1 MRTIL
6 KNGTLITP
14 IRIIKNGGIIIEEGK
29 IVSIFDQNTDIKFDV
44 SDKVIDVKSHYISP
58 GFIDIHSHGGFGYD
72 YLDGTVES
80 FVKASE
86 GHMKYGATS
95 IVPTISSAP
104 LEKILFVLD
113 GFKEAKK
120 RAKNGPNLLG
130 IHLEGP
136 YFSLEEKGAQDP
148 RIIRKPNKEEY
159 LKILN
164 HSNDILRWSIAPE
177 VEGALELGKILTER
191 GILCAAGH
199 TNALYEDMLKAY
211 ENGFTHITHLY
222 SGTSTVRRINAF
234 RYSGAVE
241 SAYLIDEMT
250 VEIIADGKHLPE
262 SLLKLVY
269 KIKGPDKICLITD
282 SIRAAGLPE
291 GEYTRP
297 DGRKFVVEDGVAK
310 LMDRTSFAG
319 SVATVDRLLKTM
331 TNIAGVSLQDSIKML
346 TLTPAR
352 IIKIEKYKGLLAP
365 GKDADIVVFNDDFKM
380 QLVMVNGNIRFNNI
394 SNTI

>member
-1 MRTIL
+1 MRTVL
-6 KNGTLITP
+6 NNGTVITP
-14 IRIIKNGGIIIEEGK
+14 IRTIKNGGIVIEEGK
-29 IVSIFDQNTDIKFDV
+29 IVSIFDKNTDIKFDV
-44 SDKVIDVKSHYISP
+44 LDRVIDVRGHYISP
-58 GFIDIHSHGGFGYD
+58 GFIDIHSHGGFGYN

-80 FVKASE
+80 IVKASE

-104 LEKILFVLD
+104 LEKMLSALD
-113 GFKEAKK
+113 SFKEAKK
-120 RAKNGPNLLG
+120 SAKNGPNLLG

-136 YFSLEEKGAQDP
+136 YFSQEEKGAQDP
-148 RIIRKPNKEEY
+148 KIIRKPNKEEY

-177 VEGALELGKILTER
+177 VEGALELGRILTER
-191 GILCAAGH
+191 DILCAAGH

-222 SGTSTVRRINAF
+222 SGCSTVRRINAF
-234 RYSGAVE
+234 RHSGVVE

-262 SLLKLVY
+262 SLLKLIY
-269 KIKGPDKICLITD
+269 KIKGSDKVCLVTD

-310 LMDRTSFAG
+310 LIDRTSFAG
-319 SVATVDRLLKTM
+319 SVATVDRLLITM
-331 TNIAGVSLQDSIKML
+331 TNIGGVSLQDSIKML

-352 IIKIEKYKGLLAP
+352 IMKIQKNKGMLAP
-365 GKDADIVVFNDDFKM
+365 GKDADIVAFDDDFKM

>member
-14 IRIIKNGGIIIEEGK
+14 IRTIKNGGIVIEEGK
-29 IVSIFDQNTDIKFDV
+29 IVSIFDKNTDIKFDV
-44 SDKVIDVKSHYISP
+44 LDRVIDVRGHYISP

-80 FVKASE
+80 IVKASE

-104 LEKILFVLD
+104 LDKMLFVLD
-113 GFKEAKK
+113 SFKEAKK
-120 RAKNGPNLLG
+120 RAKSGPNLLG

-148 RIIRKPNKEEY
+148 KIIRKPNKEEY

-191 GILCAAGH
+191 GILCSAGH
-199 TNALYEDMLKAY
+199 TNALYKDMLRAF
-211 ENGFTHITHLY
+211 ESGFTHITHLY

-234 RYSGAVE
+234 RYSGVVE

-269 KIKGPDKICLITD
+269 KIKGSDKICLITD

-291 GEYTRP
+291 GEYKRP

-310 LMDRTSFAG
+310 LIDRTSFAG

-352 IIKIEKYKGLLAP
+352 IMKIEKYKGLLTP

-380 QLVMVNGNIRFNNI
+380 QLVMVKGNIGFNNI
-394 SNTI
+394 GNTT

>member
-6 KNGTLITP
+6 RNGTLITP
-14 IRIIKNGGIIIEEGK
+14 IRTIKNGGIVIEEGK
-29 IVSIFDQNTDIKFDV
+29 IVSIFDKNTDIKFDV
-44 SDKVIDVKSHYISP
+44 LDRVIDVRGHYISP

-80 FVKASE
+80 IIKASE

-104 LEKILFVLD
+104 LDKMLLVLD
-113 GFKEAKK
+113 SFKEAKK
-120 RAKNGPNLLG
+120 RAKSGPNLLG

-148 RIIRKPNKEEY
+148 KIIRKPNKEEY

-164 HSNDILRWSIAPE
+164 HRNDILRWSIAPE

-191 GILCAAGH
+191 GILCSAGH
-199 TNALYEDMLKAY
+199 TNALYKDMLRAF
-211 ENGFTHITHLY
+211 ESGFTHITHLY

-234 RYSGAVE
+234 RYSGVVE

-269 KIKGPDKICLITD
+269 KIKGSDKTCLITD

-291 GEYTRP
+291 GEYKRP
-297 DGRKFVVEDGVAK
+297 DGRKIELPLPVV
-310 LMDRTSFAG
+310 
-319 SVATVDRLLKTM
+319 LLQW
-331 TNIAGVSLQDSIKML
+331 IDC
-346 TLTPAR
+346 
-352 IIKIEKYKGLLAP
+352 
-365 GKDADIVVFNDDFKM
+365 
-380 QLVMVNGNIRFNNI
+380 
-394 SNTI
+394 

>member
-14 IRIIKNGGIIIEEGK
+14 IRTIKNGGIVIEEGK
-29 IVSIFDQNTDIKFDV
+29 IVSIFDENTNIKFDV
-44 SDKVIDVKSHYISP
+44 LDKVIDVRGHYISP

-72 YLDGTVES
+72 YLGTAES
-80 FVKASE
+80 IIKASE
-86 GHMKYGATS
+86 GHMKHGATS

-104 LEKILFVLD
+104 LEKMLFALD
-113 GFKEAKK
+113 SFKEAKK
-120 RAKNGPNLLG
+120 RTKSGPNLLG

-148 RIIRKPNKEEY
+148 KIIRKPNKEEY
-159 LKILN
+159 MEILN
-164 HSNDILRWSIAPE
+164 HSDDILRWSIAPE
-177 VEGALELGKILTER
+177 VEGALELGRILTER
-191 GILCAAGH
+191 DILCSAGH
-199 TNALYEDMLKAY
+199 SNALYEDMLKAY

-222 SGTSTVRRINAF
+222 SGCSTVRRINAF
-234 RYSGAVE
+234 RYSGVVE

-269 KIKGPDKICLITD
+269 KIKGSDKTCLITD
-282 SIRAAGLPE
+282 SISAAGLPE
-291 GEYTRP
+291 GEFTRP
-297 DGRKFVVEDGVAK
+297 DGRKMIVEDGVAK
-310 LMDRTSFAG
+310 LIDRTSFAG

-352 IIKIEKYKGLLAP
+352 IMKIEKYKGLLTP

-380 QLVMVNGNIRFNNI
+380 QLVMVKGNIGFNNI
-394 SNTI
+394 GNTT

>member
-14 IRIIKNGGIIIEEGK
+14 IRTIRNGGIVIEEGK
-29 IVSIFDQNTDIKFDV
+29 IISIFDKNTNIKFDV
-44 SDKVIDVKSHYISP
+44 LDKVIDVKNHYISP

-80 FVKASE
+80 IIKASE

-104 LEKILFVLD
+104 LEKMLSALD
-113 GFKEAKK
+113 SFKEAKK
-120 RAKNGPNLLG
+120 RVESGPNLLG

-148 RIIRKPNKEEY
+148 KIIRKPNKEEY

-164 HSNDILRWSIAPE
+164 YSNDILRWSIAPE

-234 RYSGAVE
+234 RHSGVVE

-262 SLLKLVY
+262 SLLKLIC
-269 KIKGPDKICLITD
+269 KIKGPDKICLVTD

-310 LMDRTSFAG
+310 LIDRTSFAG
-319 SVATVDRLLKTM
+319 SVATVNKLLKTM
-331 TNIAGVSLQDSIKML
+331 TSIAGVSLQDSIKML

-352 IIKIEKYKGLLAP
+352 IMKIERYKGVLAP
-365 GKDADIVVFNDDFKM
+365 GKDADIVAFDDNFNM
-380 QLVMVNGNIRFNNI
+380 LLVMVKGKIRFNNMG
-394 SNTI
+394 NTT

>member
-14 IRIIKNGGIIIEEGK
+14 IRTIKNGGIVIEEGK
-29 IVSIFDQNTDIKFDV
+29 IVSIFDKNTDIKFDAL
-44 SDKVIDVKSHYISP
+44 DRVIDVRSHYISP

-80 FVKASE
+80 IVKASE

-104 LEKILFVLD
+104 LEKMLLVLD
-113 GFKEAKK
+113 SFKEAKK
-120 RAKNGPNLLG
+120 SAKNGPNLLG

-136 YFSLEEKGAQDP
+136 YFSQEEKGAQDP

-177 VEGALELGKILTER
+177 VEGALELGRILTER
-191 GILCAAGH
+191 DILCAAGH

-222 SGTSTVRRINAF
+222 SGCSTVRRINAF
-234 RYSGAVE
+234 RHSGVVE

-269 KIKGPDKICLITD
+269 QIKGADKICLITD

-319 SVATVDRLLKTM
+319 SVATVDRLLITM
-331 TNIAGVSLQDSIKML
+331 TNIAGVSLQDSIRML

-352 IIKIEKYKGLLAP
+352 IMKIQKNKGMLAP
-365 GKDADIVVFNDDFKM
+365 GKDADVVVFNDDFKM

-394 SNTI
+394 GNTT

>member
-14 IRIIKNGGIIIEEGK
+14 IRTIKNGGIVIEEGK
-29 IVSIFDQNTDIKFDV
+29 IVSIFDKNTDIKFDV
-44 SDKVIDVKSHYISP
+44 LDRVIDVRGHYISP

-80 FVKASE
+80 IVKASE

-104 LEKILFVLD
+104 LDKILFVLD
-113 GFKEAKK
+113 SFKEAKK
-120 RAKNGPNLLG
+120 RAKSGPNLLG

-148 RIIRKPNKEEY
+148 KIIRKPNKEEY

-191 GILCAAGH
+191 GILCSAGH
-199 TNALYEDMLKAY
+199 TNALYKDMLRAF
-211 ENGFTHITHLY
+211 ESGFTHITHLY

-234 RYSGAVE
+234 RYSGVVE

-269 KIKGPDKICLITD
+269 KIKGSDKICLITD

-291 GEYTRP
+291 GEYKRP

-310 LMDRTSFAG
+310 LIDRTSFAG

-352 IIKIEKYKGLLAP
+352 IMKIEKYKGLLTP

-380 QLVMVNGNIRFNNI
+380 QLVMVKGNIGFNNI
-394 SNTI
+394 GNTT

>member
-6 KNGTLITP
+6 KNGTVITP
-14 IRIIKNGGIIIEEGK
+14 IRTIKNGGIVIEEGK
-29 IVSIFDQNTDIKFDV
+29 IVSIFDKNTDIKFDV
-44 SDKVIDVKSHYISP
+44 LDRVIDVRGHCISP
-58 GFIDIHSHGGFGYD
+58 GFIDIHSHGGFGYN

-80 FVKASE
+80 IVKASE

-104 LEKILFVLD
+104 LEKMLSALD
-113 GFKEAKK
+113 SFKEAKK
-120 RAKNGPNLLG
+120 SAKNGPNLLG

-136 YFSLEEKGAQDP
+136 YFSQEEKGAQDP
-148 RIIRKPNKEEY
+148 KIIRKPNKEEY

-177 VEGALELGKILTER
+177 VEGALELGRILTER
-191 GILCAAGH
+191 DILCAAGH

-222 SGTSTVRRINAF
+222 SGCSTVRRINAF
-234 RYSGAVE
+234 RHSGVVE

-269 KIKGPDKICLITD
+269 KIKGADKICLITD

-310 LMDRTSFAG
+310 LIDRTSFAG
-319 SVATVDRLLKTM
+319 SVATVDRLLITM
-331 TNIAGVSLQDSIKML
+331 TNIGGVSLQDSIKML

-352 IIKIEKYKGLLAP
+352 IMKIQKNKGMLAP
-365 GKDADIVVFNDDFKM
+365 GKDADIVAFDDDFKM

>member
-1 MRTIL
+1 MRTVL
-6 KNGTLITP
+6 KNGIVITP
-14 IRIIKNGGIIIEEGK
+14 IRTIKNGGIVIEEGK
-29 IVSIFDQNTDIKFDV
+29 IVSIFDKNTDIKFDEL
-44 SDKVIDVKSHYISP
+44 DKVIDVRGHYISP

-80 FVKASE
+80 IVKASE

-104 LEKILFVLD
+104 LEKMLSVLD
-113 GFKEAKK
+113 SFKEAKK
-120 RAKNGPNLLG
+120 RVESGPNLLG

-148 RIIRKPNKEEY
+148 KIIRKPNKEEY
-159 LKILN
+159 MKILN
-164 HSNDILRWSIAPE
+164 YSNDILRWSIAPE

-199 TNALYEDMLKAY
+199 TNALCEDMFKAY

-222 SGTSTVRRINAF
+222 SSTSTVRRINAF
-234 RYSGAVE
+234 RYSGVVE

-310 LMDRTSFAG
+310 LIDRTSFAG
-319 SVATVDRLLKTM
+319 SVATVDRLLITM
-331 TNIAGVSLQDSIKML
+331 TNIADVSLQDSIKML
-346 TLTPAR
+346 TITPAR
-352 IIKIEKYKGLLAP
+352 IMKIEKYKGLLAP

>member
-14 IRIIKNGGIIIEEGK
+14 IRTIRNGGIVIEEGK
-29 IVSIFDQNTDIKFDV
+29 IISIFDKNTNIKFDV
-44 SDKVIDVKSHYISP
+44 SDKVIDVKGHYISP

-80 FVKASE
+80 IIKASK

-95 IVPTISSAP
+95 LVPTISSAP
-104 LEKILFVLD
+104 LDKMLLVLD
-113 GFKEAKK
+113 SFKEAKK
-120 RAKNGPNLLG
+120 RAKSGPNLLG

-148 RIIRKPNKEEY
+148 KIIRKPNKEEY

-177 VEGALELGKILTER
+177 VEGALELGEILTER
-191 GILCAAGH
+191 GILCSAGH
-199 TNALYEDMLKAY
+199 TNALYKDMLRAF
-211 ENGFTHITHLY
+211 ESGFTHITHLY
-222 SGTSTVRRINAF
+222 SSTSTVRRINAF
-234 RYSGAVE
+234 RYSGVVE

-269 KIKGPDKICLITD
+269 KIKGSDKTCLITD

-291 GEYTRP
+291 GEYKRP

-310 LMDRTSFAG
+310 LIDRTSFAG

-352 IIKIEKYKGLLAP
+352 IMKIERYKGVLAP
-365 GKDADIVVFNDDFKM
+365 GKDADIVAFDDNFNM
-380 QLVMVNGNIRFNNI
+380 LLVMVKGNIGFNNI
-394 SNTI
+394 GNTT